1 MGDWIDGRD
10 MTEVILVRHGQASF
24 GSDHY
29 DRLSDR
35 GRLQAQALKE
45 HWQHIGWRFNQ
56 AYSGTLE
63 RQVDTARLAT
73 EDSPRLVQDSA
84 FNEYCAHTLLH
95 HYGAPEHSP
104 ITQNSR
110 HFQLQLE
117 QALRNWIHTAPDT
130 SSFES
135 WSHFNGR
142 VHDRLH
148 QIVQTAAFDEQ
159 LVIFTSAGVIAC
171 AVARVLHLDGEGFLA
186 LNRRIYN
193 ASATHLTYGRSGFS
207 LLGFNDVGALRLA
220 GPELLTYR

>member
-1 MGDWIDGRD
+1 

-45 HWQHIGWRFNQ
+45 HWQRIGWRFDQ

-73 EDSPRLVQDSA
+73 DSPRLVQDSA

-95 HYGAPEHSP
+95 HYGAPE
-104 ITQNSR
+104 ITQDSR
-110 HFQLQLE
+110 HFQQQLE
-117 QALRNWIHTAPDT
+117 RSLRNWIHTAPVT

-148 QIVQTAAFDEQ
+148 QIVQTATFDEQ

-171 AVARVLHLDGEGFLA
+171 AVSRLLHLDGEGFLA

-193 ASATHLTYGRSGFS
+193 ASVTHLTYGRSGFS
-207 LLGFNDVGALRLA
+207 LLGFNDVGALRLT